1 MDIQTKKTIMSVQNV
16 SSSKSL
22 SEIDTLKFI
31 AIILITNSHIS
42 HLYPNPNLGTG
53 GSLGNTTFFTV
64 SAIGLTLSLLAKKIP
79 FGSWFYKRFTRT
91 YYLPWFVII
100 FFALVGYSTIK
111 FDFVELFKLFVF
123 PTGFWFVSAITLFY
137 IPLYFLINN
146 YTPKNFTL
154 LSIFVLVMYFVFY
167 FTVLDINIWSI
178 ESKSYFKWIFY
189 FQVMVTGVYIGNNYS
204 KIKYQG
210 YWDFVVLLALTM
222 FYFGFK
228 FLTTKLP
235 QFMPLQFVLHIVTI
249 PWVIYL
255 LKCTKSSFIYSLLE
269 NNKWLNNIVITIS
282 GITLEIY
289 LLQTFFYNLS
299 YVKNLF
305 FPLNIVVFA
314 VLTLIAAV
322 VLQKVYG
329 FLKDYVEQ
337 MLKKLTS

>member
-1 MDIQTKKTIMSVQNV
+1 MSVQKV

-53 GSLGNTTFFTV
+53 GSLGNTIFFTV
-64 SAIGLTLSLLAKKIP
+64 SAIGLTLSLLAKKVP

-111 FDFVELFKLFVF
+111 FDMIELFKLFVF

-154 LSIFVLVMYFVFY
+154 LSIAVLVLYFVFY
-167 FTVLDINIWSI
+167 LTVLDINVWSI

-210 YWDFVVLLALTM
+210 YWDFLVLSTLTM

-228 FLTTKLP
+228 FLTTKVP
-235 QFMPLQFVLHIVTI
+235 QLMPFQFVLHIVTI

-255 LKCTKSSFIYSLLE
+255 LKCTKSEFVYKLLE
-269 NNKWLNNIVITIS
+269 NNRWINNLVITIS

-299 YVKNLF
+299 YVKNLI
-305 FPLNIVVFA
+305 FPLNIVLFA
-314 VLTLIAAV
+314 ILTVIAAV
-322 VLQKVYG
+322 ILQKVFNY
-329 FLKDYVEQ
+329 F
-337 MLKKLTS
+337 KKLIDGVYENLTSN